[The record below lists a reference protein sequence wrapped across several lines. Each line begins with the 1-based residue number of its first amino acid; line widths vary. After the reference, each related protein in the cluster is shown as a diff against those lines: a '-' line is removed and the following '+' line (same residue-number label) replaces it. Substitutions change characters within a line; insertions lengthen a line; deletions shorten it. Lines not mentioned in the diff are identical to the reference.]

1 MTIAPSRPGPRPEAG
16 GQRLR
21 NVALVVLVV
30 LVALAGEVAAKRKR
44 NLQKSIWEPLA
55 ILGIIIAC
63 LVVPLLVMLVWR
75 VAADPATPLIA
86 KELWFKLKECC
97 CDDGRWRARQR
108 HATRRARREADAS
121 GFPSDRHGD
130 AGEADEGE
138 LSVDDVRLLRRARR
152 ERRED
157 RRDRRRNLEQL
168 ADEVLADDL
177 RRAVEEAAARQ

>member
-1 MTIAPSRPGPRPEAG
+1 M
-16 GQRLR
+16 L
-21 NVALVVLVV
+21 V

-75 VAADPATPLIA
+75 VASDPATPLIA

-97 CDDGRWRARQR
+97 CDDGRWRVRQR
-108 HATRRARREADAS
+108 HADRRARREARAS
-121 GFPSDRHGD
+121 DGHGD
-130 AGEADEGE
+130 EDESDAGDVSAEEA
-138 LSVDDVRLLRRARR
+138 RLMRRARR